1 MKSDDPKR
9 NDHEADVF
17 ASAGAEARG
26 SFFADYLHF
35 LKRTR
40 KWWLVP
46 LIVIL
51 LLFGGLFI
59 LASTGGAPFIYALF

>member
-1 MKSDDPKR
+1 MSSQDPDR
-9 NDHEADVF
+9 RGTDAF
-17 ASAGAEARG
+17 AAAGSEERG
-26 SFFADYLHF
+26 SFLADYLHF

-46 LIVIL
+46 LILVL

>member
-1 MKSDDPKR
+1 MSQQDPSR
-9 NDHEADVF
+9 READAF
-17 ASAGAEARG
+17 AAAGSGQRG
-26 SFFADYLHF
+26 SFLSDYLHF

-46 LIVIL
+46 LILVL
-51 LLFGGLFI
+51 LVFGGLFI

>member
-1 MKSDDPKR
+1 MHGQSDAEK
-9 NDHEADVF
+9 F
-17 ASAGAEARG
+17 AAAGADRRE
-26 SFFADYLHF
+26 SFVSDYVHF

-46 LIVIL
+46 LILIL
-51 LLFGGLFI
+51 LVFGGLLV

>member
-1 MKSDDPKR
+1 MKSQDQDGAKS
-9 NDHEADVF
+9 DADSF
-17 ASAGAEARG
+17 ATAGAEQRG
-26 SFFADYLHF
+26 SFVSDYVHF

-46 LIVIL
+46 LIVVL